1 MHTCSSRWSAW
12 SFASTIGR
20 TTRSFRKACERL
32 FVPESI
38 MPQLRTTLS
47 PLAQHRARI
56 DSGVS
61 LGEIAADAIARSNSN
76 AGRNVYLARNAVDL
90 TAQIKAVESGHRSA
104 LYGVPV
110 SLKDCFDLRGFTTT
124 CGSRFYA
131 DHNQPATQDSWL
143 AARLRSVGAI
153 IPGKTHM
160 HQLAYGITGQ
170 NADFR
175 DCLQPDDSAL
185 LTGGSS
191 SGAAASVQEGSA
203 LAAIGTDTGGSVRVP
218 AALCGLAGYRAS
230 IGVGD
235 WRGAVHLAP
244 SFDTLGLLFRD
255 LRDGPALA
263 RAISQIESGAPIVSP
278 KIAVVPAGFLMDC
291 EPVVVAA
298 YAAQQWSLRE
308 SGATLHE
315 IDVSFWAEAM
325 EIFAPIQAH
334 EAAAIQREKLTAL
347 GQKDFSVFE
356 PGIAERLACGESI
369 APEAIEGFRRRHE
382 LFRDAMDRIL
392 VEHEF
397 LLLPCAP
404 MGQLRVADDHTETR
418 RNILRYTTPISL
430 SGMPAVTLP
439 HPGGAGMQLVAGR
452 GRDAELLEYAATL

>member
-1 MHTCSSRWSAW
+1 
-12 SFASTIGR
+12 
-20 TTRSFRKACERL
+20 
-32 FVPESI
+32 
-38 MPQLRTTLS
+38 MPQFRTTLS

-56 DSGVS
+56 ESRVS
-61 LGEIAADAIARSNSN
+61 LGEIAADAVARSNSN
-76 AGRNVYLARNAVDL
+76 AGRNVYLVRNAVDL
-90 TAQIKAVESGHRSA
+90 TEQIKAVESGDRGA
-104 LYGVPV
+104 LCGVPV
-110 SLKDCFDLRGFTTT
+110 SLKDCFDLSGFTTS

-131 DHNQPATQDSWL
+131 EHNQPAVQDSWV
-143 AARLRSVGAI
+143 AARLRSAGALV
-153 IPGKTHM
+153 PGKTHM

-170 NADFR
+170 NADFG
-175 DCLQPDDSAL
+175 DCLQPDDAAL

-203 LAAIGTDTGGSVRVP
+203 LAAIGTDTGGSIRVP

-235 WRGAVHLAP
+235 WSGSVHLAP

-263 RAISQIESGAPIVSP
+263 RAIFEIEPGAPIVSP
-278 KIAVVPAGFLMDC
+278 TIAVVPAGFLMDC
-291 EPVVVAA
+291 EPVVVAV
-298 YAAQQWSLRE
+298 YAAQQQSLRQG
-308 SGATLHE
+308 GATLHE

-334 EAAAIQREKLTAL
+334 EAAAIQREKLAAF

-356 PGIAERLACGESI
+356 PGIAERLVWGESI
-369 APEAIEGFRRRHE
+369 TLQAIEGFRRRHD
-382 LFRDAMDRIL
+382 LFREAMDRIL

-404 MGQLRVADDHTETR
+404 MGRLRVADDHTETR

-430 SGMPAVTLP
+430 AGMPAVTLP
-439 HPGGAGMQLVAGR
+439 HAGGAGMQLVAGR
-452 GRDAELLEYAATL
+452 GRDGALLRFAAEL